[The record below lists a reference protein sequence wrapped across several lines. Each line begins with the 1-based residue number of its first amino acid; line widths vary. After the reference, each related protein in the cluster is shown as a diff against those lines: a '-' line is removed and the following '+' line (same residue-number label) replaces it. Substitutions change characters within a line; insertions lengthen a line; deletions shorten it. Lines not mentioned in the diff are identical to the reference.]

1 MAWIK
6 NSRGN
11 TVKDIFLH
19 NMNVESLDVV
29 NSWFEKSRNN
39 RYFIKDLRKAADIVT
54 NFKNDKV
61 TITVINLWRKTHM
74 LACGS
79 SQSVEQRKESDSFH
93 IIKHIKI
100 GKSPP

>member
-39 RYFIKDLRKAADIVT
+39 RYFIKDLRYCYQ
-54 NFKNDKV
+54 F
-61 TITVINLWRKTHM
+61 
-74 LACGS
+74 
-79 SQSVEQRKESDSFH
+79 
-93 IIKHIKI
+93 
-100 GKSPP
+100 